1 MKKQHY
7 QKPIKISKVGVTHE
21 KISGR
26 GGIYFVLRYIENI
39 SFYHSFEKLFNF
51 LKGSAKG
58 LSTLQFLKQ
67 VLAYFIDGSDMSL
80 TSFDRR
86 KQERH

>member
-1 MKKQHY
+1 MKKQKVEK
-7 QKPIKISKVGVTHE
+7 QIKISKVGVTND

-39 SFYHSFEKLFNF
+39 SFYQLFEKFFNF

-58 LSTLQFLKQ
+58 LSTLQFIKQ
-67 VLAYFIDGSDMSL
+67 VLGVSL
-80 TSFDRR
+80 FY
-86 KQERH
+86 

>member
-1 MKKQHY
+1 VIGFITKYDYFSYVNTPKHSSNNPKGEKQQN
-7 QKPIKISKVGVTHE
+7 QKQIKISKVGVTHD

-39 SFYHSFEKLFNF
+39 SFYQLFEKFFSF

-58 LSTLQFLKQ
+58 LSTL
-67 VLAYFIDGSDMSL
+67 
-80 TSFDRR
+80 
-86 KQERH
+86 